1 MLTLRLL
8 AEDELAG
15 VVDPERCVELAVP
28 RRTEGAITVRTLR
41 LTPADLVRLRTEADL
56 ALADI
61 RTEVMRAEDA
71 WRERLAEWH
80 ADGRAA
86 AEATELDTALIS
98 LVLEGLRASL

>member
-8 AEDELAG
+8 PEDELAG
-15 VVDPERCVELAVP
+15 VADPERCVELAVP
-28 RRTEGAITVRTLR
+28 RRTQGRITVRTLR
-41 LTPADLVRLRTEADL
+41 LTPADLVRLRTETDL

-61 RTEVMRAEDA
+61 RTEVMRAEAA
-71 WRERLAEWH
+71 WHERLAQWH

-86 AEATELDTALIS
+86 VEATRPDTALLS

>member
-8 AEDELAG
+8 PEDELAG
-15 VVDPERCVELAVP
+15 VLDPERCVELAVP
-28 RRTEGAITVRTLR
+28 RRTEGRITVRTLR

-56 ALADI
+56 VLADI
-61 RTEVMRAEDA
+61 RTEVMRAEAA

-80 ADGRAA
+80 AAGQAA
-86 AEATELDTALIS
+86 VEATELDTALIS